1 MPFMSRYLE
10 MVDSP
15 VHVKKLTLE
24 QLQLLAE
31 EIRQE
36 LITVLEKNGG
46 HLGPNLGVVELSI
59 ALHHVFST
67 PKDKFVWDV
76 SHQIYVHKLLTGR
89 KDKFSTIRST
99 AGLSG
104 FAMRSES
111 EHDCYGAAHAGTALS
126 AALGMCAARDRRGSD
141 ENVVAIIGDAA
152 LTNGI
157 SFEALN
163 NIAQTT
169 KKFIVILNDNEWSIA
184 KNVGAISSYLNKLI
198 THPSYN
204 KLARDFEKFIR
215 RLPKG
220 ELALKLAHKAEEG
233 FKGALTEVSLEP
245 SQGSMES
252 DGRGGYGNSLIFEE
266 MGVRYLGPIDGH
278 NLPLLINTLEFA
290 KTCDHPIVIH
300 VLTTKG
306 KGFEAALNNPEKFH
320 GLGPYDVATGATLPV
335 KQGTPPSWQDV
346 FGHAM
351 VKICQKDNSV
361 VGITAAMPSGT
372 SLKILEKAMPDRY
385 YDVGIAEEHAVLFAC
400 GMATMGFHPV
410 CAIYSTFLQRAYDC
424 IVHDAALQDL
434 PVIFCMDRSGLSP
447 QDGPTHHGL
456 FDISYV
462 RSVPNCIAMAP
473 KDEDELVDMMFTA
486 THERHPTFIRYPR
499 GPGEGVPVKEFP
511 RLIEVGKAEVIQ
523 GFSNSGGPKIALF
536 ALGSMMSLGRETAK
550 RLAAEGYDAALIN
563 PRFIKPLDAGTTEF
577 FGRSADVL
585 ITFEDHVLMGG
596 YGSAVLELFN
606 EKRVTTPVVKIGWPD
621 QFIEHASNVADLR
634 KKYGLTPDNA
644 IAMVKAALAQPA
656 ADVQKFA
663 VAH

>member
-1 MPFMSRYLE
+1 

-36 LITVLEKNGG
+36 LITVLAKNGG
-46 HLGPNLGVVELSI
+46 HLGPNLGVVELTL
-59 ALHHVFST
+59 ALHYVFST

-89 KDKFSTIRST
+89 KDRFPSIRST

-126 AALGMCAARDRRGSD
+126 AALGICAARDQRGGD

-169 KKFIVILNDNEWSIA
+169 KRFIGILNDNEWSIA
-184 KNVGAISSYLNKLI
+184 KNVGAISTYLNKLI

-204 KLARDFEKFIR
+204 KLAKDFERFIR

-233 FKGALTEVSLEP
+233 FKGALTEVGLELNP
-245 SQGSMES
+245 ASMDA
-252 DGRGGYGNSLIFEE
+252 DGRGGYGSSLIFEE
-266 MGVRYLGPIDGH
+266 MGLRYLGPIDGH
-278 NLPLLINTLEFA
+278 DLPLLISTLEFA
-290 KTCDHPIVIH
+290 KTCDQPIVIH
-300 VLTTKG
+300 VLTKKG

-320 GLGPYDVATGATLPV
+320 GLGPYDVTTGATLPAKV
-335 KQGTPPSWQDV
+335 GAPPNWQDV
-346 FGHAM
+346 FGQTM
-351 VKICQKDNSV
+351 VKLCQKDNSV
-361 VGITAAMPSGT
+361 VGITAAMPTGT
-372 SLKILEKAMPDRY
+372 SLKLLEKAMPDRY

-456 FDISYV
+456 FDIAYV

-486 THERHPTFIRYPR
+486 THEPHPTFIRYPR
-499 GPGEGVPVKEFP
+499 GPGEGVPIKEQP
-511 RLIEVGKAEVIQ
+511 RLLEIGKAEVIQ
-523 GFSNSGGPKIALF
+523 SFSNTGGRKVALF
-536 ALGSMMSLGRETAK
+536 PLGNMMALGRK
-550 RLAAEGYDAALIN
+550 AALQLAKEGFDVAMIN
-563 PRFIKPLDAGTTEF
+563 PRFTKPLDAGTTEF
-577 FGRSADVL
+577 FGRAAEVVVTL
-585 ITFEDHVLMGG
+585 EDHVLMGG

-606 EKRVTTPVVKIGWPD
+606 EKRITTPVAQIGWPD
-621 QFIEHASNVADLR
+621 QFIEHGSNVDDLR
-634 KKYGLTPDNA
+634 NKYGLTVENL
-644 IAMVKAALAQPA
+644 IGKVKGLLAENPLELMTVPEFKA
-656 ADVQKFA
+656 RA
-663 VAH
+663 